1 MSRFIDIKG
10 RREAGEAA
18 MIYVSS
24 APVIVFQTLFARH
37 MFLLIAEHET

>member
-10 RREAGEAA
+10 RCEAGEAA

-24 APVIVFQTLFARH
+24 TPVIVLDSLFARH
-37 MFLLIAEHET
+37 VFLLIAEHET